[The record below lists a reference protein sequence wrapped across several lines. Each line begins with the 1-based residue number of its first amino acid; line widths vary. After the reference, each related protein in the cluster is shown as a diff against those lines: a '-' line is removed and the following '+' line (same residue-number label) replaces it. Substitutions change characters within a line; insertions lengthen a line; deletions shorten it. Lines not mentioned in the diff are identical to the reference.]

1 MIELT
6 KDLIKGFVGSC
17 LVSGFDGSKAIP
29 PLHEEMLDLCCS
41 KHKYI
46 AIAAPRRHAK
56 STAVTLSYT
65 LASVL
70 FRQSKFV
77 VIVSDS

>member
-1 MIELT
+1 MTIELT

-29 PLHEEMLDLCCS
+29 PLHEEMWDLCCS

-46 AIAAPRRHAK
+46 AIAAPRR
-56 STAVTLSYT
+56 
-65 LASVL
+65 
-70 FRQSKFV
+70 
-77 VIVSDS
+77 